1 MRVDLEISLVYTSL
15 ARCAQALWKD
25 YDPDT
30 ERLFIER
37 TGNKLS
43 PELVKECVAKA
54 KRLYFNLSCLNFV

>member
-1 MRVDLEISLVYTSL
+1 MNIMLTSFSMDSYKGRSRDVTYNTLVL

-37 TGNKLS
+37 TGNKLV
-43 PELVKECVAKA
+43 L
-54 KRLYFNLSCLNFV
+54 NL